1 MTPRGLPTGTITS
14 TVTVPSLLRSR
25 PHHPVLR
32 RGPDGVQLG
41 LMPGHAVEATGLPRP
56 LVDLLLE
63 LPGSWSRAELLAR
76 ARQLGADEDD
86 AAAVLDAL
94 YAAGAVQ
101 DAAVAKRALAHRRG
115 ACVLVSGAGPL
126 LGAVAGALAVAGVGT
141 LYLATE
147 AEARP
152 AAVPAPRS
160 DPGLGAAA
168 GSTAAAGPSSS
179 AAGPG
184 SGSGIETVV
193 AAVRELAPDA
203 RVRAG
208 RPRRRPDLAVLTDL
222 LAPDPERHR
231 ELATR
236 GVSQLVVRMADELG
250 LVGPLVLP
258 GRSACLRCLDLHRAD
273 TDPHWPAVSARLA
286 GWVGSGSATTL
297 AATAAL
303 ATEQALLAVDAVFR
317 AEPPATL
324 DAVLELDLRGGGL
337 RRRNRPPHP
346 DCGCGAAHTR
356 PGDTARGATTSA
368 SVPRSGERDAVTGQ
382 AACTA
387 SGEQ

>member
-1 MTPRGLPTGTITS
+1 MTPRALPATSTTVTS
-14 TVTVPSLLRSR
+14 TVTSTVTAPSLLRSR

-56 LVDLLLE
+56 LVELLLE

-86 AAAVLDAL
+86 AAAVLDEL

-101 DAAVAKRALAHRRG
+101 DAAVAKRALEHRRG

-147 AEARP
+147 AEAR
-152 AAVPAPRS
+152 
-160 DPGLGAAA
+160 
-168 GSTAAAGPSSS
+168 AAAGPPGSSS

-184 SGSGIETVV
+184 SGLETVV
-193 AAVRELAPDA
+193 ATVRELAPDA
-203 RVRAG
+203 RIRAG

-231 ELATR
+231 EFATR
-236 GVSQLVVRMADELG
+236 GVPQLVVRMADDLG

-273 TDPHWPAVSARLA
+273 TDPHWPAVTARLA

-303 ATEQALLAVDAVFR
+303 ATEQALLAVDAEFR

-337 RRRNRPPHP
+337 RRRHRPPHP

-356 PGDTARGATTSA
+356 PGDTARSATTSA
-368 SVPRSGERDAVTGQ
+368 SVPRSGEREGVTGQ